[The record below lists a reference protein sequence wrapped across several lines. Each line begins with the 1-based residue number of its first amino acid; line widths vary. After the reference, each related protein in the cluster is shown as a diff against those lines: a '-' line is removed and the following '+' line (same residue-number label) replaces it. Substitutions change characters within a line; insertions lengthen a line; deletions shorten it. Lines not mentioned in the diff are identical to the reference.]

1 MIRVVHLKI
10 NHYNRSNYV
19 NILCIILISEFV
31 ESYMESME
39 NIILIIDIHKN
50 RLLIEIEHNV
60 STEFQSK
67 SANNAHVYL
76 HTQYR
81 TLISPEKNYAFW
93 MVPNLTYPRK
103 SLDFSL
109 LYL

>member
-60 STEFQSK
+60 
-67 SANNAHVYL
+67 
-76 HTQYR
+76 
-81 TLISPEKNYAFW
+81 
-93 MVPNLTYPRK
+93 
-103 SLDFSL
+103 
-109 LYL
+109 